1 MKKAKVLFGAVLTSS
16 LVGILASG
24 SKAHANALPMTPPP
38 ANGYEKFNGVEVIY
52 NTNTEKREADRILLR
67 YAQIWNMFRV
77 RNDLNLP
84 DEEKARIDALM
95 NASRVPVLHS
105 EIPIEDLKQ
114 KIRENA
120 TELRKYLR
128 AEIKVGLNVVDAQAN
143 LNYLENVLLRSFTG
157 KGIYAQL
164 SSKRFNEEF
173 KRVIPAAGEGLSG
186 SQGFSR

>member
-1 MKKAKVLFGAVLTSS
+1 M
-16 LVGILASG
+16 
-24 SKAHANALPMTPPP
+24 
-38 ANGYEKFNGVEVIY
+38 
-52 NTNTEKREADRILLR
+52 
-67 YAQIWNMFRV
+67 
-77 RNDLNLP
+77 
-84 DEEKARIDALM
+84 
-95 NASRVPVLHS
+95 
-105 EIPIEDLKQ
+105 KQ